1 MQLYNVDDNGDLI
14 KINKLD
20 FSENDVYLVDDDN
33 AIYIW
38 IGLQVPY
45 NKKEITASIARTL
58 DNEREGSAKILI
70 MRQNREYGSFLAI
83 MDKLKRGLNS
93 EDNIE
98 RRPEKKLEKPKEYI
112 EKNMEKESEAEYRIR
127 KWLKQLNKYRK
138 SEVEKESIGKENDLE
153 SQINMAAY
161 YLSQKNI
168 SYDELCWI
176 LSEKELIIQKGAE
189 NISESNIRKKAEEIF
204 NSSCTYDELCWLIAE
219 LDILIEK
226 KYFD

>member
-20 FSENDVYLVDDDN
+20 FLENDVYLVDDDN

-83 MDKLKRGLNS
+83 MDKLKRGINS

-98 RRPEKKLEKPKEYI
+98 RRPEKKLEKPKDSIDKTI
-112 EKNMEKESEAEYRIR
+112 EKE
-127 KWLKQLNKYRK
+127 

-161 YLSQKNI
+161 YLSQKII

-176 LSEKELIIQKGAE
+176 LSEKELIIQMGAE